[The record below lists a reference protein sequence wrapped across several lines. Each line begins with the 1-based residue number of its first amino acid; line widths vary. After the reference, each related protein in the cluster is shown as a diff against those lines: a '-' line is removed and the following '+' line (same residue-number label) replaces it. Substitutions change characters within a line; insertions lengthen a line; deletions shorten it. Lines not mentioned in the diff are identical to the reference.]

1 MQLKIFLLGKLLPA
15 GGAAE
20 VLWIR
25 VRPEVDL
32 ESLARAEEDVA
43 LGAQVISGSE
53 LVRDRARLV
62 GCSLTISSLIRIVSR
77 QIDFV

>member
-62 GCSLTISSLIRIVSR
+62 GRCSSLIRIVSR